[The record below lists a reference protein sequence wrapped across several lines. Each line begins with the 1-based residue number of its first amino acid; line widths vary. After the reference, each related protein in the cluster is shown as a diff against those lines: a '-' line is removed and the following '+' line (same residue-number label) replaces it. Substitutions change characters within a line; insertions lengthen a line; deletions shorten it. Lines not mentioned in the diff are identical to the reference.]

1 MHRGDSQGRLWDRED
16 GSSPGWEEEE
26 GLHAACGGR
35 ASASVQEGERPVSA
49 SLPVTRLPMVT
60 ASPARQLLSRG
71 VPCRNGRPWGSDICI
86 SALGVLSALCQGPG
100 HSKVEAAGQHSGL
113 NREP

>member
-71 VPCRNGRPWGSDICI
+71 ESPAETEGRGEATSVSRRLGS
-86 SALGVLSALCQGPG
+86 
-100 HSKVEAAGQHSGL
+100 
-113 NREP
+113 